1 MGGDLVETCK
11 MLMGLDMQNA
21 GRLFPLN
28 GRSGYDEVRIVQGV
42 TVRIWGK
49 TFGSKMGNYFTNR
62 VMNLESHII

>member
-42 TVRIWGK
+42 TVSEYGVRHLGPRWEITSLIG
-49 TFGSKMGNYFTNR
+49 
-62 VMNLESHII
+62 